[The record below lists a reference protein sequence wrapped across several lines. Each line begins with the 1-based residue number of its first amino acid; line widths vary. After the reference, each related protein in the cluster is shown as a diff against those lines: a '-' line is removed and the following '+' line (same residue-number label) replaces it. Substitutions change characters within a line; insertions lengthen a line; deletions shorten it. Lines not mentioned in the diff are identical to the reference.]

1 MEEGRTPRCE
11 WCGCDVDALSFS
23 PTKVSRVTH
32 QIRYGQ
38 WLCNDCLAAEAKN
51 ASRNL
56 GETKGLKEPSK
67 SLGNFFADF
76 FRWLDHKTLELRIID
91 TVNGRVVFQDYSV
104 TDPEFFAEK
113 CLKYNG
119 KHQVYYSAQARD
131 GKGGTYENVPAL
143 TFIPVD
149 VDAVRP
155 NKKTEPANA
164 SQRFNAKRNMA
175 RILKFLGSKGI
186 KPSLVVDT
194 GNGFLILI
202 RIPSQDT
209 SPHFYKTGNSTQNKL
224 SDMVNWF
231 LQHEIKLLCDDTV
244 EVDSVGDLPRIL
256 GVPGTVN
263 IKSPKDEP
271 RIRTIILGD
280 ISKPPEPQPALW
292 RLIEDCWKRRETKDV
307 TTVGTMTRD
316 VDVLMEMLPPS
327 LREGYEKPGVGERS
341 DVLVRTLL
349 HLANR
354 HGLSKDECVAT
365 MELLTRKIGR
375 EKWPAAQQYDK
386 LLADGKIKPS
396 TFSLGEFTVRVKRN
410 LALVYRG
417 DEPIY
422 PIEIHKLKSVAARKS
437 LAKSLGVDEN
447 LVHPVAAKLLEM
459 ELTKPEEPKEPEEKK
474 PTQIE
479 TEKKAAEIL
488 ATQDPIEFISNV
500 VQQIHYGDREKSK
513 LVWLGSTSPGLG
525 FELNLVVVGTSG
537 IGKSDLIY
545 AVLCAI
551 PDEYVVRLKEC
562 SPKAIYYAAKAGVQL
577 DKAVVYFDD
586 VPDSPEVVKLLKDI
600 TGENR
605 YDPRL
610 WSVTADREF
619 LDVEL
624 KGDFVVFASAIETL
638 TDRGDQIV
646 RRYLVLNPDE
656 NPEVNRK
663 VMEKIKED
671 MRLGRGKRWLPSDF
685 DVAKEITRQI
695 KEADFQVAVPFDFD
709 YPDYGP
715 LTRSE
720 LKQFAA
726 LIWAVAKARF
736 KQRLSLGK
744 LLFAQIED
752 FEEAVKLW
760 RLRQPGK
767 VDETAIKI
775 LEELGDQE
783 PKEDYDE
790 KGKVIGFIPTPITS
804 TIIAKKLKMKPQR
817 VREKLEHLYNMG
829 YVDRKAVSGR
839 GNPYAYWKSQAYFAI
854 SETAK
859 SLSPIHLKEPQ
870 TEALDYFGR
879 IREQYAQTEE
889 WKKVKDEYLKRTL
902 DCASLLRVKS
912 PEIIVKP
919 EFQPLAEKQPD
930 DLAKSEMAKSLG
942 SVGTGIAGETN
953 PWEGFGAVGYM
964 ATPDKNWRK
973 TIEAVEQVK
982 RLENREPTEAELTEA
997 LKQFW
1002 APQSIPKVLDKLR
1015 REGIWSSK
1023 QREPVEA
1030 EKRKIQKSVT
1040 SVTSPVY
1047 LYRHVKPAGPCE
1059 LCGQFPV
1066 EWEIRLPQGNMIRRC
1081 HRCFVKLR
1089 ENAPNAVWKE
1099 MELG

>member
-1 MEEGRTPRCE
+1 
-11 WCGCDVDALSFS
+11 
-23 PTKVSRVTH
+23 
-32 QIRYGQ
+32 
-38 WLCNDCLAAEAKN
+38 
-51 ASRNL
+51 
-56 GETKGLKEPSK
+56 
-67 SLGNFFADF
+67 
-76 FRWLDHKTLELRIID
+76 LELRIID

-113 CLKYNG
+113 CLEYSG

-194 GNGFLILI
+194 GNGFLILV

-354 HGLSKDECVAT
+354 HGLNKDECVAT

-447 LVHPVAAKLLEM
+447 LVHPVAAKLLEIL
-459 ELTKPEEPKEPEEKK
+459 LTKPEELKPIEKK
-474 PTQIE
+474 KPAEFEI
-479 TEKKAAEIL
+479 EKKVMEIL
-488 ATQDPIEFISNV
+488 EKQDPIEFVADV
-500 VQQIHYGDREKSK
+500 VQKIHYGDREKSQ
-513 LVWLGSTSPGLG
+513 LVWLGAISPGLG
-525 FELNLVVVGTSG
+525 FELNLITVGTAG

-545 AVLCAI
+545 AVLCTI

-562 SPKAIYYAAKAGVQL
+562 SPKAVYYAVKAGVQIG
-577 DKAVVYFDD
+577 KAVLYFDD
-586 VPDSPEVVKLLKDI
+586 VPDNPEAIKLLKDI
-600 TGENR
+600 ASENR

-624 KGDFVVFASAIETL
+624 KGDFVVFASAVETL
-638 TDRGDQIV
+638 TDPGDQII

-656 NPEVNRK
+656 NPEVNKK
-663 VMEKIKED
+663 VMDKIKED
-671 MRLGRGKRWLPSDF
+671 MRLGRGKRWLPPDF
-685 DVAKEITRQI
+685 DVTKEITRQI
-695 KEADFQVAVPFDFD
+695 KEADFQVLIPFDFD

-715 LTRSE
+715 LSRSE
-720 LKQFAA
+720 LKQFIA
-726 LIWAVAKARF
+726 LIWAIAKARF

-744 LLFAQIED
+744 LLFAQLED

-775 LEELGDQE
+775 LDELGDEE

-790 KGKVIGFIPTPITS
+790 KGKVIGFSPTPVTS
-804 TIIAKKLKMKPQR
+804 TVIAKKLKIKPQR

-839 GNPYAYWKSQAYFAI
+839 GNPYAYWKSQAYFAV
-854 SETAK
+854 SEMAK
-859 SLSPIHLKEPQ
+859 SLSPIRLKEAKI
-870 TEALDYFGR
+870 EVLDYFGR
-879 IREQYAQTEE
+879 IREQYNAQTEE
-889 WKKVKDEYLKRTL
+889 WEKVKDEYLKRML
-902 DCASLLRVKS
+902 DYVSLLRVKS
-912 PEIIVKP
+912 PEIITKLNLGSF
-919 EFQPLAEKQPD
+919 EEKKLND
-930 DLAKSEMAKSLG
+930 FAKLEMAKSLG
-942 SVGTGIAGETN
+942 SFDTDAIPETK
-953 PWEGFGAVGYM
+953 PEGREDI
-964 ATPDKNWRK
+964 TLK
-973 TIEAVEQVK
+973 T
-982 RLENREPTEAELTEA
+982 
-997 LKQFW
+997 
-1002 APQSIPKVLDKLR
+1002 QSIRDEQDTEKKALEDVPREFRVPPGLKEFMQPI
-1015 REGIWSSK
+1015 REGGAWILQCVKCQSQNKRFFTSTISDMISHCQVWHGLPSSLT
-1023 QREPVEA
+1023 
-1030 EKRKIQKSVT
+1030 KSNITAVIALDPIT
-1040 SVTSPVY
+1040 HGTCP
-1047 LYRHVKPAGPCE
+1047 
-1059 LCGQFPV
+1059 LCGRRDVNLVWQVQLFDGRRYGV
-1066 EWEIRLPQGNMIRRC
+1066 CVDCGGRLLEQLQKRDE
-1081 HRCFVKLR
+1081 VT
-1089 ENAPNAVWKE
+1089 
-1099 MELG
+1099 